1 MLEKD
6 FNLPVSLYL
15 RDLLEAKGVKVV
27 MTRQSDVYVS
37 FSKRKE
43 IIESNAEKADLC
55 FSVHHNAYNS
65 KAVGFEL
72 LAQVQ
77 YKNGGAGKELGA
89 VMEKHYYANG
99 RTRHRPTVFREGQ
112 NGDYYAILRYAAN
125 VNMLATIS
133 EYAFIDNEEDVKCLL
148 SDDGLRSEAQA
159 ICDGILEYFSTH
171 EY

>member
-1 MLEKD
+1 
-6 FNLPVSLYL
+6 
-15 RDLLEAKGVKVV
+15 
-27 MTRQSDVYVS
+27 MTRESDVYVS
-37 FSKRKE
+37 FAKRQE
-43 IIESNAEKADLC
+43 IIEDNAETADLC

-77 YKNGGAGKELGA
+77 YKDGGAGKELGA
-89 VMEKHYYANG
+89 VLEKHYYANG

-125 VNMLATIS
+125 VNI
-133 EYAFIDNEEDVKCLL
+133 L
-148 SDDGLRSEAQA
+148 SDEGLRAEAQA
-159 ICDGILEYFSTH
+159 IHDGILEYFRTH